1 MDTAS
6 PALIVACLCAQWCG
20 VCREWRAGFE
30 ALAARYP
37 QARFVWIDVEEA
49 AETLGDG
56 EVDNFPVLA
65 LQRGDLLLHCD
76 VLPQQPGTW
85 ARLIDTLAALDTEDA
100 AQTAAQL
107 RQRGGLDIDLR
118 RFLR

>member
-1 MDTAS
+1 VDTAS

-20 VCREWRAGFE
+20 VCREWRPSFE
-30 ALAARYP
+30 ALATHYP

-49 AETLGDG
+49 AETLDDG

-65 LQRGDLLLHCD
+65 VQRGAWLLHCD

-85 ARLIDTLAALDTEDA
+85 ARLIDTLAALDAADA
-100 AQTAAQL
+100 AQTATRRRQL
-107 RQRGGLDIDLR
+107 GGLDIDLR